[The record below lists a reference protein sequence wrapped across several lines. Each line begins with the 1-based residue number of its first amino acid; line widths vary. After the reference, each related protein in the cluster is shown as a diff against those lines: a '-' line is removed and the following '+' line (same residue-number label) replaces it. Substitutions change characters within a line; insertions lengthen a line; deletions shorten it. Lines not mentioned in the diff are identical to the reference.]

1 MGRDLIINNHIIN
14 TPIIEIL
21 EDIQR
26 ELRGRKLKNI
36 PKRDTSDDNLM
47 VTCPSHSDGQ
57 ESNPSCGIY
66 VGDDEHIEYGTFNCF
81 TCGIKGPFQLFVA
94 HCFECS
100 CETAEEWLINNYWK
114 GELLHN
120 SLINLPEIEL
130 PSRKVKKQEIKREV
144 KLPESLQSWHPYMQQ
159 RKISRDIA
167 KKFGVCYDP
176 STQCLV
182 FPVYNLK
189 DELVGLTRR
198 STYSKNFI
206 IDKDFDKSNIYLL
219 NYVNKHSKMC
229 VVCESQINVLT
240 CFTYGI
246 PAIALYGS
254 GTTKEQIEVLNHSDI
269 LTFILMYDN
278 DEAGRKGAE
287 KFQKLIRKDK
297 LVFDI
302 LMPKGKDVNDLSEEE
317 FWNLLKSN
325 VDIEKTNCILE

>member
-1 MGRDLIINNHIIN
+1 MKRDLVINNHIIDV
-14 TPIIEIL
+14 PIINIL

-26 ELRGRKLKNI
+26 ELRSKKLKDI
-36 PKRDTSDDNLM
+36 PRSDCSDDNLM

-57 ESNPSCGIY
+57 ENNPSCGIY
-66 VGDDEHIEYGTFNCF
+66 VGEDENIEYGTFNCF

-94 HCFECS
+94 YCFECS
-100 CETAEEWLINNYWK
+100 CETAEEWLINNYWR
-114 GELLHN
+114 GELLHE

-130 PSRKVKKQEIKREV
+130 PSRKIKQPKIKKEII
-144 KLPESLQSWHPYMQQ
+144 LPSNLQSWHPYMQQ
-159 RKISRDIA
+159 RKISREIA
-167 KKFGVCYDP
+167 KKFEVSYDP
-176 STQCLV
+176 NNQCLI
-182 FPVYNLK
+182 FPVRDLN
-189 DELVGLTRR
+189 DNLVGLTRR

-219 NYVNKHSKMC
+219 NYVNKNSRMC
-229 VVCESQINVLT
+229 VVCESQINALT

-254 GTTKEQIEVLNHSDI
+254 GTTKEQMNVLNRSNI

-302 LMPKGKDVNDLSEEE
+302 MMPKGRDVNDLSEEE
-317 FWNLLKSN
+317 FWSLLRVN
-325 VDIEKTNCILE
+325 VGIEKQNCILK